1 MSKIIKL
8 SPHVADLIAA
18 GEVVER
24 PASVVK
30 ELLEN
35 SIDAGASIITVEIK
49 NGGMAYIRVTDNGA
63 GMARQDAQ
71 TAFQRHATSKIS
83 QAEDLAKIET
93 LGFRGEALAAISAV
107 SRIELLTKTADQ
119 PGTSLVLE
127 GGENMQVADAGCPE
141 GTTLI
146 VRNLFYNTPAR
157 LKFLKKDS
165 SEAAYVK
172 AVLEQAALANPQV
185 SLKFIK
191 EGETVMHTPGD
202 GELQSVIYSVFGRQ
216 LAKEMLF
223 VSLEHQ
229 GVAVSGFVSSP
240 LYMRGNRQMQH
251 FSVNGRPVKSKIMFA
266 ALEQAYANRMMKG
279 RFPACILDVRLEPSL
294 VDVNVHPAKTEVKF
308 AFEKTIFQAIYNA
321 AGHALANE
329 DGKSELTTQVL
340 EAPKQRPETPAATP
354 ENFGQKPETQKPA
367 YSYMDAPPA
376 RQTQEQKQSPSQDF
390 ARFLQGMNQQPAP
403 ALTLK
408 SDDDILGYNKQSQTP
423 QIGIEAYKE
432 LFENPEA
439 PRPIPQRVERGPVVP
454 VQPDLPAEVP
464 NPLAQADEQYRIIG
478 QAFGTYIVVEQE
490 EQVLFIDKHAAHER
504 IIFNKLLEMEAQPY
518 GQMLI
523 MPVTLNLSATD
534 TDIIIENKQLF
545 AGLGFDID
553 IFGINAIT
561 VRQIPI
567 WLEEYQVEAV
577 LGEAADM
584 IAAGKQVELRE
595 GVAHTIA
602 CKAAIKAGKNSQD
615 LEVAAIVDSVLGKNE
630 LKYCPHGRPITAFV
644 SRASLEKQVKRKI

>member
-35 SIDAGASIITVEIK
+35 AVDAGANIITVEIK
-49 NGGMAYIRVTDNGA
+49 NGGMSYIRVTDNGA
-63 GMARQDAQ
+63 GMTREDAKV
-71 TAFQRHATSKIS
+71 AFQRHATSKIS
-83 QAEDLAKIET
+83 AAEDLAKIET

-119 PGTSLVLE
+119 TGTSLTLE
-127 GGENMQVADAGCPE
+127 GGESMQIAETGCPE

-165 SEAAYVK
+165 SETAYVK
-172 AVLEQAALANPQV
+172 AVLEQAALANPRV

-223 VSLEHQ
+223 VNLEHQ
-229 GVAVSGFVSSP
+229 GVAVCGFVSSP

-321 AGHALANE
+321 AGHALSN
-329 DGKSELTTQVL
+329 DGGKSEIAAQTL
-340 EAPKQRPETPAATP
+340 ETPNPRQETPAS
-354 ENFGQKPETQKPA
+354 KPEVQKPA

-376 RQTQEQKQSPSQDF
+376 KQNTAQKQSPGQDF
-390 ARFLQGMNQQPAP
+390 ARFLQGMNQPPAP
-403 ALTLK
+403 SHTLK
-408 SDDDILGYNKQSQTP
+408 SDDEILGYNKQSQVS
-423 QIGIEAYKE
+423 QMGIEAYKE
-432 LFENPEA
+432 LVKTAQTPLPVPQPVAAEPPVAVQAGEKHPENK
-439 PRPIPQRVERGPVVP
+439 
-454 VQPDLPAEVP
+454 
-464 NPLAQADEQYRIIG
+464 NPLAQADEKYRIIG

-523 MPVTLNLSATD
+523 MPIALNLSATE
-534 TDIIIENKQLF
+534 TDIIMENKQLF

-615 LEVAAIVDSVLGKNE
+615 LEVSAIVESVLGQND